1 MSMVTTCP
9 SCGTMFK
16 IQPTALAAHGGEGR
30 CSVCQHVFNALEHMS
45 PIVSAADT
53 AHWEATA
60 PALAEADAP
69 VATVADAIPPQASTD
84 KPPPD
89 AAVHREPPA
98 HVAANSTES
107 PAADIPEMLFQKKRF
122 SWPSFLKPL
131 SATMVLLLLAL
142 VQTSLFFKTQI
153 ISQAPSLYP
162 ALSGLCKAFSCSV
175 PMPSQAKLI
184 AIEDYR
190 LRSHPDYAD
199 VLILES
205 TLHNRASHVLAYP
218 LLHLTLTD
226 DFNVPVA
233 DRTFKPVDYLPD
245 PTDQDKGIKGNT
257 SVPVLLYLGIS
268 GIKSSKYKLIA
279 QDTLPATPATEETPS

>member
-1 MSMVTTCP
+1 MNMVTTCP

-30 CSVCQHVFNALEHMS
+30 CSVCQHVFNTLEHMS
-45 PIVSAADT
+45 PIGDAAGTASWEASAAN
-53 AHWEATA
+53 A
-60 PALAEADAP
+60 PATTFVDTSPADPIPDESPPEVIAP
-69 VATVADAIPPQASTD
+69 TEQTVETPPDHTE
-84 KPPPD
+84 PPP
-89 AAVHREPPA
+89 VEL
-98 HVAANSTES
+98 
-107 PAADIPEMLFQKKRF
+107 PETLFQKKRF
-122 SWPSFLKPL
+122 SWPSFLKPM
-131 SATMVLLLLAL
+131 SAAMVLLLVAL
-142 VQTSLFFKTQI
+142 VQTSLLFKTQI

-162 ALSGLCKAFSCSV
+162 ALSGLCKVFSCVV

-205 TLHNRASHVLAYP
+205 TLHNRAAYALAYP

-226 DFNVPVA
+226 DFNAPVA
-233 DRTFKPVDYLPD
+233 DRTFKPADYLSD

-257 SVPVLLYLGIS
+257 SVSVLLYLGVS

-279 QDTLPATPATEETPS
+279 QDILPAAPATEETPS